1 MRYAF
6 AMNHIS
12 ECVTDF
18 FLDFYSSH
26 LRLQSNYILHIE
38 KPRIDSTDEFFADR
52 MRRSYKQYAA
62 FSMGETYFE
71 RCFTMQNVESIDF
84 CLIRLNT
91 KTKVNTMCIVHRCN
105 SSQVLPMWLFVHECV
120 KRQLAL
126 LSQDNPDQQFF
137 MGDITILVDQ
147 MCKNKKFLTNG
158 KEDDIFQ
165 LCMKS
170 YINETKK
177 KASTTIV
184 QLDVHELV
192 TKWQTLK
199 HSEHHEDK
207 HYPTRKY
214 FSYFRSPRYAERI
227 KRLKGSLSGA
237 SETS

>member
-6 AMNHIS
+6 ANNHIS
-12 ECVTDF
+12 ELITDYY
-18 FLDFYSSH
+18 LDFYNKA
-26 LRLQSNYILHIE
+26 LRVQSNYIMHINE
-38 KPRIDSTDEFFADR
+38 PKMDFTDDFFVDKI
-52 MRRSYKQYAA
+52 RRSYKQYAA

-120 KRQLAL
+120 KKQLAL

-158 KEDDIFQ
+158 KDGDIFQ
-165 LCMKS
+165 VCMRS
-170 YINETKK
+170 YIDETKK
-177 KASTTIV
+177 KGSTTLIE
-184 QLDVHELV
+184 LDYRELV
-192 TKWQTLK
+192 TRWKALRHHRHPDLK
-199 HSEHHEDK
+199 EK
-207 HYPTRKY
+207 PNRYYYK
-214 FSYFRSPRYAERI
+214 FFRSDRYSERI
-227 KRLKGSLSGA
+227 KRLKGSLS
-237 SETS
+237 S